1 MSSRL
6 IAFLRPLVTAPLLA
20 VPSLLL
26 AAAPADNYPNKP
38 LRLVAPYA
46 PGGGTDI
53 LARLIGAKLSEA
65 LGQTVVVDNRPGAG
79 GIIGTDIVAKSPPD
93 GHTLMLASPSPI
105 VVAPHLHKKLPYDP
119 LRDLAP
125 ITLITNVPAVM
136 AVHPSVPARTVGEL
150 IKFAKSKPGTINYS
164 SSGNGGT
171 GHLAGE
177 MLKTMAGIQMTH
189 IPYKGTGP
197 ATAALV
203 SGEVNLSFGNIISVL
218 PHVKGGR
225 IVGLAVTTEKR
236 SPVMPDL
243 PSVAETLPGYAAGPF
258 YGVLAPAG
266 TPPAIIARLNREIV
280 KILFSPDVK
289 NNLSSEGAEPIG
301 SSPAE
306 FARLLKSET
315 ERWGA
320 VVKQA
325 GIRVE

>member
-1 MSSRL
+1 MSNLHVRCIRSVVVAAL
-6 IAFLRPLVTAPLLA
+6 SAAPA
-20 VPSLLL
+20 VAV

-65 LGQTVVVDNRPGAG
+65 FGQTVVVDNRPGAG
-79 GIIGTDIVAKSPPD
+79 GLIGTEIVAKSPPD

-119 LRDLAP
+119 LKDLAP
-125 ITLITNVPAVM
+125 ITLITMVPAVM
-136 AVHPSVPARTVGEL
+136 AVHPSVPVKTVAEFV
-150 IKFAKSKPGTINYS
+150 KFAKSKPGAINYS

-177 MLKTMAGIQMTH
+177 MLKTMTGIQMTH
-189 IPYKGTGP
+189 VPYKGTGP

-225 IVGLAVTTEKR
+225 VTGLAVTTPKR

-243 PSVAETLPGYAAGPF
+243 PSVAETIPGYSAGPF

-266 TPPAIIARLNREIV
+266 TPPAIVARLNREIV
-280 KILFSPDVK
+280 KILFSADVRS
-289 NNLSSEGAEPIG
+289 NLSSEGAEPIG

-306 FARLLKSET
+306 FAALLKAET

-325 GIRVE
+325 GIRAE